1 MIFLNWILT
10 QIQKVF
16 KYFGV
21 LQLSTLYFTT
31 YLNYWPLEN
40 SNWQHFLQFLEHL
53 TLSGN
58 IVYDVNDHLP
68 NFLIIQKFT
77 SLPINVKNCKQF
89 GFCAK
94 HSTDHAI
101 LSIIDLIQYA
111 IDYQE
116 FSCGIYLDFSKAFDI
131 VNHNIMIEK

>member
-1 MIFLNWILT
+1 M
-10 QIQKVF
+10 
-16 KYFGV
+16 
-21 LQLSTLYFTT
+21 
-31 YLNYWPLEN
+31 
-40 SNWQHFLQFLEHL
+40 EHL

-58 IVYDVNDHLP
+58 IVYDVTDHLP

-77 SLPINVKNCKQF
+77 SSPINVKNCKQF

-101 LSIIDLIQYA
+101 LSIIDLIQNA

-116 FSCGIYLDFSKAFDI
+116 FSCGIFLDFSKAFDI
-131 VNHNIMIEK
+131 VNHNIMIEKLDYYGICGVTKDLFISYLTNRYQYVS